1 MELVEM
7 ATKLEQAFAA
17 AVNLAQGVTQNA
29 YAAALAAYAP
39 NGFGVPANF
48 ATYIAALVTADTAF
62 WASVNT
68 AANTNGISPTAV
80 DDAYQF
86 YPNTTAT
93 ILT

>member
-1 MELVEM
+1 M
-7 ATKLEQAFAA
+7 ATKLEQGFAA
-17 AVNLAQGVTQNA
+17 AVNVAQGVRQNA

-39 NGFGVPANF
+39 NGFGVFSNYPA
-48 ATYIAALVTADTAF
+48 YIAALVSADGTF
-62 WASVNT
+62 WAAVNT
-68 AANTNGISPTAV
+68 AGATAVISTTAV